1 MSPPGQD
8 RGCGR
13 VLCPTVRVGQRT
25 WLLPVGLRVC
35 TVAVTSETV
44 LTMLSGRRPRWSE
57 VGFDLRM
64 IRHTHA
70 TSLLKGRR
78 QPEDRGGAAR
88 APLGRLHS
96 RHLRVVLGMQR
107 EAAKPF
113 GLPRWAAS
121 GRAVWSSEAA
131 ETTEPQR
138 LVDRTVDRRQRGYE
152 LLVHA
157 R

>member
-1 MSPPGQD
+1 M
-8 RGCGR
+8 
-13 VLCPTVRVGQRT
+13 
-25 WLLPVGLRVC
+25 
-35 TVAVTSETV
+35 
-44 LTMLSGRRPRWSE
+44 
-57 VGFDLRM
+57 
-64 IRHTHA
+64 
-70 TSLLKGRR
+70 
-78 QPEDRGGAAR
+78 
-88 APLGRLHS
+88 
-96 RHLRVVLGMQR
+96 VLGMQR